1 MKKKTTLKTLLHT
14 TSHAIFWLWNLT
26 FLLVVYLGLLPLIG
40 GDLVVAILSGE
51 IELEFLLPLVGLIAV
66 PTICTLIGGWR
77 LRRQPLELMRL
88 FYGVEAPLFALC
100 LVRLF
105 LLRELTPASTLI
117 LGTGVACMLAFF
129 LEVLRGYAQRN
140 QKLAWLQLFTH
151 SLMLLVGVFT
161 GLLLLFYAVPTAA
174 VLVGQF
180 FAFDWVYELW
190 SILQYDPS
198 FAVWGV
204 LALLLYG
211 FSCTLFLGMPSALAA
226 LYVQSGYRI
235 INKFASQYGKKR
247 TVQGTVAVLSV
258 WMILLISFTTQPQ
271 VKAFKLLAQPAQT
284 DSARTALL
292 AQSEEIRTGL
302 LNAYLSSYRY
312 LSPREENNH
321 IQAMYRHVFGL
332 PESLCLFLQESY
344 NQLMSPFLYN
354 GSGSDIEKAEKLYA
368 EFFDTPIQKA
378 ERKAVQHALQSTAI
392 IDQAKAGVLNIN
404 QKKVWL
410 RSQQVGVTEHG
421 DWAEV
426 ELYEVYQNQTND
438 VEEILYY
445 FSLPESAT
453 ITGVW
458 LGDTDERSQRFPFQV
473 SPRGAAQKVYNSQ
486 VRRSRPVDPALLEQ
500 VGPRLY
506 RLRAFPVPPKLSFR
520 EQRDS
525 TERPTQMHLWLTYNV
540 MRQAQGWA
548 LPRLAEKRNI
558 FWTKDTQRLGNKGAI
573 ATSEDEWL
581 PEFLP
586 ATDQQ
591 LPKIHQVNFPQG
603 YQITAKPLAR
613 EDYALPQG
621 KRFAVVVDSSRSMS
635 AQVKAL
641 TKTFNWL
648 NQQGFADNSFA
659 NNDADLYIT
668 AAAGK
673 PPQRIDNI
681 RTFNPA
687 TITFYGTLQYQQMLQ
702 QFLQLQ
708 GDTPYDGI
716 LLVTDEGSYEL
727 SEDSKERLDIPAP
740 LWMVHLG
747 ALPPAYD
754 DGTLK
759 AIQDSG
765 GGVSTELPEVLQ
777 RLATKAALTP
787 SVVSVVDGYAW
798 SMAKTP
804 TETTLKNG
812 FEPLAARQLV
822 KGLSQQIQGD
832 NLAQLD
838 AIHAIA
844 KTYKL
849 VTPYSSMIVLVND
862 QQREALKQA
871 EAETDRFDRK
881 VEDGQ
886 EQLNQP
892 NNPFSTPVPEP
903 INGMVVSSL
912 AIALILFLKRQ
923 QWLNKRVN
931 D

>member
-211 FSCTLFLGMPSALAA
+211 FSCTLFL
-226 LYVQSGYRI
+226 
-235 INKFASQYGKKR
+235 
-247 TVQGTVAVLSV
+247 
-258 WMILLISFTTQPQ
+258 
-271 VKAFKLLAQPAQT
+271 
-284 DSARTALL
+284 
-292 AQSEEIRTGL
+292 
-302 LNAYLSSYRY
+302 
-312 LSPREENNH
+312 PREENNH

-641 TKTFNWL
+641 TKTFN
-648 NQQGFADNSFA
+648 GKNSHR
-659 NNDADLYIT
+659 N
-668 AAAGK
+668 
-673 PPQRIDNI
+673 
-681 RTFNPA
+681 
-687 TITFYGTLQYQQMLQ
+687 
-702 QFLQLQ
+702 
-708 GDTPYDGI
+708 
-716 LLVTDEGSYEL
+716 
-727 SEDSKERLDIPAP
+727 
-740 LWMVHLG
+740 
-747 ALPPAYD
+747 
-754 DGTLK
+754 
-759 AIQDSG
+759 
-765 GGVSTELPEVLQ
+765 
-777 RLATKAALTP
+777 
-787 SVVSVVDGYAW
+787 
-798 SMAKTP
+798 
-804 TETTLKNG
+804 
-812 FEPLAARQLV
+812 
-822 KGLSQQIQGD
+822 
-832 NLAQLD
+832 
-838 AIHAIA
+838 HAE
-844 KTYKL
+844 K
-849 VTPYSSMIVLVND
+849 
-862 QQREALKQA
+862 
-871 EAETDRFDRK
+871 RF
-881 VEDGQ
+881 
-886 EQLNQP
+886 
-892 NNPFSTPVPEP
+892 
-903 INGMVVSSL
+903 
-912 AIALILFLKRQ
+912 
-923 QWLNKRVN
+923 
-931 D
+931 

>member
-26 FLLVVYLGLLPLIG
+26 FLLVVYFGILPLIG

-51 IELEFLLPLVGLIAV
+51 IEPEFLLPLVGLIAV
-66 PTICTLIGGWR
+66 PTVCTLIGWWR

-117 LGTGVACMLAFF
+117 LGTAVACMLAFF
-129 LEVLRGYAQRN
+129 LEVLHGYAERE
-140 QKLAWLQLFTH
+140 QKLAWLQLFAH

-161 GLLLLFYAVPTAA
+161 GLLLLFYALPTAA
-174 VLVGQF
+174 VLVRQF
-180 FAFDWVYELW
+180 FSFDWVYELW

-235 INKFASQYGKKR
+235 INKFASQYGKK
-247 TVQGTVAVLSV
+247 TTFQGTVAVISV
-258 WMILLISFTTQPQ
+258 WMILFISFTTQPQ

-284 DSARTALL
+284 DSARTAVL
-292 AQSEEIRTGL
+292 AQSEVIRTGL

-312 LSPREENNH
+312 LSPKEDNNH
-321 IQAMYRHVFGL
+321 IQTMYRHVFGL
-332 PESLCLFLQESY
+332 PESLCQFLQESY

-378 ERKAVQHALQSTAI
+378 ERKAVQRALQSTAI
-392 IDQAKAGVLNIN
+392 VDQAKAGVLNIN

-410 RSQQVGVTEHG
+410 RSQQVSVTEHG

-426 ELYEVYQNQTND
+426 ELYEVYENQTND

-453 ITGVW
+453 ITGLW

-520 EQRDS
+520 EQQNS
-525 TERPTQMHLWLTYNV
+525 TERPTHMHLWLTYNV

-558 FWTKDTQRLGNKGAI
+558 YWTKNTQRLGNKEAM
-573 ATSEDEWL
+573 ATAKDEWL

-591 LPKIHQVNFPQG
+591 PHKVHQVNFPEG

-613 EDYALPQG
+613 EDYTLSQG

-673 PPQRIDNI
+673 PPQRIDDI

-687 TITFYGTLQYQQMLQ
+687 KIRFYGTLQYQQMLQ
-702 QFLQLQ
+702 QFLHLQ
-708 GDTPYDGI
+708 GDTVYDGI
-716 LLVTDEGSYEL
+716 LLITDEGSYEL
-727 SEDSKERLDIPAP
+727 SEDSKDGLDMPAP

-777 RLATKAALTP
+777 RLATKAALAQ

-798 SMAKTP
+798 SMAKIPSDTP
-804 TETTLKNG
+804 VKNG
-812 FEPLAARQLV
+812 FEPLAARQLA
-822 KGLSQQIQGD
+822 KGLSQQIKGD

-892 NNPFSTPVPEP
+892 NNPLSVAVPEP
-903 INGMVVSSL
+903 VNGMIVSSL

-923 QWLNKRVN
+923 QGLNQRAS
-931 D
+931 